1 MDPKPD
7 KGMLARLARRRLPL
21 GDQRGASL
29 IEIIIATL
37 ILGLVSIGMVEFF
50 ARGGLGFDR
59 EERKRV
65 AVLLAQEALERTLA
79 RPYPA
84 IATWNENRTVGGV
97 DYAITVTSTEDVPE
111 DDIKMLE
118 ATVVW
123 NVTATA
129 TRDAR
134 LTTFVYDSN

>member
-7 KGMLARLARRRLPL
+7 AGMLARLARRRLPL
-21 GDQRGASL
+21 GDQQGASL

-84 IATWNENRTVGGV
+84 IATWSENRTVGGV
-97 DYAITVTSTEDVPE
+97 NYAITVTSTEDMPE
-111 DDIKMLE
+111 DEIKTLD

-123 NVTATA
+123 NVTAAA
-129 TRDAR
+129 TRNAT